1 MMNRRGFRGGFD
13 GTEWKCLKCNQ
24 INFSRNQDCY
34 RCGVPK
40 RQAEADANRAKLA
53 ILQKQKALKL
63 VAALNERMAAK
74 ETKEEGA
81 EVESAPPG
89 LKATEDKKSASRSAS
104 RSKDRRDRSRSYS
117 QERK

>member
-1 MMNRRGFRGGFD
+1 MGEIRLELLEFISNHPKKQSNTMMNRRGFRGGFD

-63 VAALNERMAAK
+63 VAALNAK
-74 ETKEEGA
+74 MQMKDADESKA
-81 EVESAPPG
+81 EVADAEVVP
-89 LKATEDKKSASRSAS
+89 
-104 RSKDRRDRSRSYS
+104 
-117 QERK
+117 

>member
-1 MMNRRGFRGGFD
+1 MMKRGFRGGFD

-74 ETKEEGA
+74 EAEETKEEVAEA
-81 EVESAPPG
+81 EVAPAE
-89 LKATEDKKSASRSAS
+89 LKKAAEDKKIASRSAS
-104 RSKDRRDRSRSYS
+104 RSEDR
-117 QERK
+117 